1 MGPGGGPG
9 ANRPTFEE
17 FDLNGDG
24 VLLEQEFNEAHS
36 KRITERAQQGYA
48 MRGLSNMR
56 QFADFDADG
65 DGLVTP
71 EEFAAEQATHQ
82 PPMQQ

>member
-1 MGPGGGPG
+1 
-9 ANRPTFEE
+9 
-17 FDLNGDG
+17 
-24 VLLEQEFNEAHS
+24 
-36 KRITERAQQGYA
+36 